1 MSFFEWDV
9 DKNKLNESKHG
20 ISFEEAK
27 AAFYDPLRVIVE
39 YAGHSSDKE
48 RRWFCLGSVN
58 EVVMTVRFTYRNDKI
73 RIFGAGYWR
82 KGKERYE
89 KENKIRK

>member
-1 MSFFEWDV
+1 MSCFEWDV

-20 ISFEEAK
+20 ISFEQAK
-27 AAFYDPLRVIVE
+27 AAFYDPFRIIVE
-39 YAGHSSDKE
+39 DTGHSSDKE
-48 RRWFCLGSVN
+48 ERWFCLGSVN
-58 EVVMTVRFTYRNDKI
+58 EAVMTVRFTYRNDKI

-89 KENKIRK
+89 KENKVRK